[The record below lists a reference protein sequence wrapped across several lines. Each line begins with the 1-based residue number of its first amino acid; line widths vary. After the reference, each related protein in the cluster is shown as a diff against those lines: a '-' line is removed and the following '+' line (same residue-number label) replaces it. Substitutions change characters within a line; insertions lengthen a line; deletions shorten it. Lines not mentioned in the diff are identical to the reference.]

1 MTPAW
6 VDLLFSVVMLC
17 ALALVLVDWWLGG
30 RFQKRRLRCDWSIGA
45 AVNKTKTEGNKHM
58 LELKITNEQK
68 IEVALTPVTATGKP
82 AELDGPAKFTVLS
95 GEATVETLEGGRS
108 AFLVSGDNPG
118 DSEILVEA
126 DADLGEG
133 VETISDI
140 IKLTVLGAK
149 AASLGLTAKEAV
161 AK

>member
-1 MTPAW
+1 MDEITIGM
-6 VDLLFSVVMLC
+6 VIGMMIL
-17 ALALVLVDWWLGG
+17 LVLFLLWNVSSRKQATG
-30 RFQKRRLRCDWSIGA
+30 FNWSVSPP
-45 AVNKTKTEGNKHM
+45 VNKNGTAKKHM

-68 IEVALTPVTATGKP
+68 IKVAINPKTLTDKP
-82 AELDGPAKFTVLS
+82 AEIDGRATFTVIS
-95 GEATVETLEGGRS
+95 GQATIGDALNEDGTINMKG
-108 AFLVSGDNPG
+108 AFLISGDEPG

-140 IKLTVLGAK
+140 IKLTVLGAR
-149 AASLGLTAKEAV
+149 AASLGLTAEAAV